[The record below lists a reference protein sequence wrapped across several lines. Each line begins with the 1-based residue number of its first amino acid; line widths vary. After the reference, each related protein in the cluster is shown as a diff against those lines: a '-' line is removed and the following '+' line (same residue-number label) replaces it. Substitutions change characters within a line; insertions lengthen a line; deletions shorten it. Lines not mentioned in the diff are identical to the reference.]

1 MENWYLS
8 VSRTGTFAGGLRPH
22 SRRLRPQILY
32 RSVYTDRRTPSLSM
46 GQAHIAR
53 FFRLLRFF
61 RFFQFL
67 LVFAVFFSVSF
78 FLFVFFFCVY
88 FFIVLFFCSKIIFEN
103 FQILKMF

>member
-61 RFFQFL
+61 RFFQL
-67 LVFAVFFSVSF
+67 SAGFSGFSFRFPFSF
-78 FLFVFFFCVY
+78 FL
-88 FFIVLFFCSKIIFEN
+88 LFFCSNFFSKI
-103 FQILKMF
+103 FQFKKVQV

>member
-61 RFFQFL
+61 LFSSFYWFLRFSFRFPFSFL
-67 LVFAVFFSVSF
+67 FSFSVFIFLSF
-78 FLFVFFFCVY
+78 Y
-88 FFIVLFFCSKIIFEN
+88 FSVQK
-103 FQILKMF
+103 